1 MNHASSKVAHDT
13 RTGRRSGIFLT
24 QRIMTRGKRRIGGA
38 MNLFPMS
45 LLFY

>member
-1 MNHASSKVAHDT
+1 MTHHPKLRITPGRDT
-13 RTGRRSGIFLT
+13 APGFFLT
-24 QRIMTRGKRRIGGA
+24 RRITTRGKRRMCVA